1 MSDFTMQSKDFD
13 KALNQEMLIGSHC
26 LNCGENAVPQRQIC
40 PQCRSEKTEI
50 ISFSGRGKLVAF
62 TVISVP
68 PVKMAQAGYSAKN
81 PYCSGIVE
89 LVEGPRISAQIHDV
103 DMQNPENIKIGTP
116 LTMTILKRN
125 ELDSQSSYLAFK
137 PA

>member
-1 MSDFTMQSKDFD
+1 MSEFTMQSKDFD

-26 LNCGENAVPQRQIC
+26 LDCGAYAVPQRQIC
-40 PQCRSEKTEI
+40 PQCRSERTEI
-50 ISFSGRGKLVAF
+50 ISYSGKGKLVAF

-89 LVEGPRISAQIHDV
+89 MEEGPRVSAQILDV

-116 LTMTILKRN
+116 LTMTILKRD